1 MKAPAKAVQEKNPQ
15 RDGKIPF
22 LCGFILYHMVQ
33 NNYRTAAEGKHV
45 AAADPPQAENPVN
58 RILFYNIGKSF
69 DFLIWYKIII
79 ALRWRG
85 SMSLPRTRRRRRG
98 CCKIIKLDD

>member
-45 AAADPPQAENPVN
+45 AAA
-58 RILFYNIGKSF
+58 
-69 DFLIWYKIII
+69 
-79 ALRWRG
+79 
-85 SMSLPRTRRRRRG
+85 TRRRRRILFTG
-98 CCKIIKLDD
+98 FFLPYRKVLRQKDIN

>member
-58 RILFYNIGKSF
+58 RILFYVYPMQRI
-69 DFLIWYKIII
+69 Y
-79 ALRWRG
+79 AAMLRTGCAANRG
-85 SMSLPRTRRRRRG
+85 RFIFPYSIML
-98 CCKIIKLDD
+98 